1 MICDTRL
8 ILFLEKSILF
18 YSIFSPIYERGTFCP
33 LTCNSNPA
41 YGYGALNLFGLKSI
55 PTNHDFRGVFA
66 LIMLRNGVESFALQK
81 LMRPSDLPVL
91 RRYLAQTDDDV
102 HTAHMRDTP
111 VDGNL

>member
-1 MICDTRL
+1 V
-8 ILFLEKSILF
+8 ILALF
-18 YSIFSPIYERGTFCP
+18 YFWRKAYFFTVYFLPIYERGTFCP
-33 LTCNSNPA
+33 LTCSSNPA

-111 VDGNL
+111 VGGNL